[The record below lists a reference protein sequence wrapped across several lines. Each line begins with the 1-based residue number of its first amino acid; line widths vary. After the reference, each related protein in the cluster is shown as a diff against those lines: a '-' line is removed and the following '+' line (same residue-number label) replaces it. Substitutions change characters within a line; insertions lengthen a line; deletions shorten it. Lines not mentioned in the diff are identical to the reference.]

1 MKRIAPVTYVC
12 LATIIV
18 LGCLFAFFHSQ
29 VVRALQPAV
38 EHLHDLEFGWLIP
51 IGIFFVI
58 SFPPLF
64 GHEIL
69 AIVCG
74 LVWGAWVGFG
84 ITAAGTFLGE
94 VANFYTFKHFCHAR
108 GDKLQ
113 RNNIMYAALCEVVR
127 ERGFKVVLV
136 ARYSV
141 IPGHL
146 TTAIF
151 SVCGMSIFVFMLAA
165 VLSLPKQFIT
175 VYIGVMLESDPN
187 SSATST
193 SKIIGD
199 ILVAVTLLV
208 TVAAM
213 WYINKAVNKV
223 KQQIIQERQE
233 SRSVPPHSKRRLAAY
248 DFTLQL
254 P

>member
-1 MKRIAPVTYVC
+1 LVV
-12 LATIIV
+12 IIV
-18 LGCLFAFFHSQ
+18 LGCLFAFFHTRI
-29 VVRALQPAV
+29 VRTLQPAV
-38 EHLHDLEFGWLIP
+38 EQIHDLKFGWFIP
-51 IGIFFVI
+51 IAIFFVI

-64 GHEIL
+64 GHEVL
-69 AIVCG
+69 AILCG
-74 LVWGAWVGFG
+74 LVWGAWVGFA
-84 ITAAGTFLGE
+84 ITAAGTFIGE
-94 VANFYTFKHFCHAR
+94 VANFYTFKHFCQAR

-113 RNNIMYAALCEVVR
+113 KDSIVYAALCKVIRERSFKVALVVR
-127 ERGFKVVLV
+127 
-136 ARYSV
+136 YSA

-151 SVCGMSIFVFMLAA
+151 SLCGMGIFAFMLAA

-187 SSATST
+187 SSPAST
-193 SKIIGD
+193 SRIIGD
-199 ILVAVTLLV
+199 VVGAITLLV

-223 KQQIIQERQE
+223 KPQVIQERQK
-233 SRSVPPHSKRRLAAY
+233 SRSVPPHTKRRLTAH

-254 P
+254 R